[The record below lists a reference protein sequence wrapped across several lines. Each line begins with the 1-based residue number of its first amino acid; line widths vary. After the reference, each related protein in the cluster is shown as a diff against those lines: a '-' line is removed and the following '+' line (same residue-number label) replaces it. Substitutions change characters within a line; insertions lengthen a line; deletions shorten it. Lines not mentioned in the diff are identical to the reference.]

1 MKRQAFGALTA
12 LLLLLSVCFLT
23 ADRLLGLTEP
33 TVGTF
38 PIPDLVGKTEQEV
51 AALDGFSVVSVYEQD
66 DSPAG
71 TVLAQEPAAGSLRRK
86 TDRPTELRLT
96 VSLGRKRVIIPA
108 LSGKTADEAVAILR
122 ELGLTVT
129 QQRLP
134 GGNAGEVERT
144 EPSVGAEVLPDS
156 AVTLYVR
163 AGEAARTVAVPDL
176 RGMSRGEALLLIFRA
191 GLSVEIEEADGTE
204 ETNRTDEVDGTKG
217 TGSPAPLLSEPRPTE
232 PSPTAPFS
240 PVVLAQ
246 SPAPGS
252 IVLLGTPV
260 RITLGAKKQARNAV
274 P

>member
-23 ADRLLGLTEP
+23 ADGLLGLTEP

-51 AALDGFSVVSVYEQD
+51 AALDGFSVISVYKQD

-96 VSLGRKRVIIPA
+96 VSLGRKRVVIPA
-108 LSGKTADEAVAILR
+108 LSGKTADEATSVLR
-122 ELGLTVT
+122 ALGLTVT

-134 GGNAGEVERT
+134 GGHAGEVERT
-144 EPSVGAEVLPDS
+144 EPTAGAEVLPDS

-163 AGEAARTVAVPDL
+163 AGEAARTVSVPDL

-191 GLSVEIEEADGTE
+191 GLSVEVEEANE
-204 ETNRTDEVDGTKG
+204 TDEAEGTSRADRIEG
-217 TGSPAPLLSEPRPTE
+217 ADSPDPPPTEPRPTE

-260 RITLGAKKQARNAV
+260 RITLGAKEQARNAV

>member
-1 MKRQAFGALTA
+1 MKRHAFGALTA

-23 ADRLLGLTEP
+23 ADGLLGLTEP

-51 AALDGFSVVSVYEQD
+51 AALDGFSVISVYEQD

-71 TVLAQEPAAGSLRRK
+71 TVLAQDPAAGSLRRK

-96 VSLGRKRVIIPA
+96 VSLGRKRVIIPT
-108 LSGKTADEAVAILR
+108 LSGKTADEATSVLR
-122 ELGLTVT
+122 ALGLTVT

-134 GGNAGEVERT
+134 GGHAGEVERT
-144 EPSVGAEVLPDS
+144 EPSAGAEVLPDS

-163 AGEAARTVAVPDL
+163 AGEAARTVSVPDL

-191 GLSVEIEEADGTE
+191 GLSAEVKEADGT
-204 ETNRTDEVDGTKG
+204 DEAEGTSRADRIEG
-217 TGSPAPLLSEPRPTE
+217 ADSPDPPPTEPRPTD
-232 PSPTAPFS
+232 PNPAAPFS

-260 RITLGAKKQARNAV
+260 RITLGAKEQARNAV

>member
-1 MKRQAFGALTA
+1 MKRHAFGALTA

-23 ADRLLGLTEP
+23 ADGLLGLTEP

-51 AALDGFSVVSVYEQD
+51 AALDGFSVISVYEQD

-96 VSLGRKRVIIPA
+96 VSLGRKRVVIPA
-108 LSGKTADEAVAILR
+108 LSGKTADEATSVLR
-122 ELGLTVT
+122 ALGLTVT

-134 GGNAGEVERT
+134 GGHAGEVERT
-144 EPSVGAEVLPDS
+144 EPSAGAEVLPDS

-163 AGEAARTVAVPDL
+163 AGEATRTVSVPDL

-191 GLSVEIEEADGTE
+191 GLSVEVEEA
-204 ETNRTDEVDGTKG
+204 NRTDETGGTNGADETGRMDEADRAEG
-217 TGSPAPLLSEPRPTE
+217 TNSPDPNPA
-232 PSPTAPFS
+232 APFS

-260 RITLGAKKQARNAV
+260 RITLGAKAQARNAV